1 MASSDEVRASRRGQ
15 GSPPDS
21 TWPRWAIEGAG
32 RIGHLDPSD
41 TDILVPGGFDGL
53 RRIALAAVT
62 SDDWAA
68 ARAGFGDAD
77 LVSE

>member
-1 MASSDEVRASRRGQ
+1 M
-15 GSPPDS
+15 
-21 TWPRWAIEGAG
+21 
-32 RIGHLDPSD
+32 
-41 TDILVPGGFDGL
+41 DILVPGGFDGL

-62 SDDWAA
+62 WDDWAA